1 MGAGQLSDKLP
12 SVLSREG
19 VEPLERIVV
28 AFTGEELRRKTL
40 RLLAAEGME
49 AAAVCAAGAEAVR
62 AVHQMG
68 SAVVI
73 CGFHLRDM
81 TADALAADLRGAAAV
96 MAVAKASHLELCGG
110 ENLFKLPVPAS
121 RSEFFATLGLMLEF
135 ESAHLRHPAPQ
146 RREADQRLIRRA
158 KELLM
163 DVNRMTEEEAH
174 RLLQRRSME
183 RGVPLAEAAGWVID
197 SYTL

>member
-1 MGAGQLSDKLP
+1 MA
-12 SVLSREG
+12 
-19 VEPLERIVV
+19 RIVV
-28 AFTGEELRRKTL
+28 AFTGEELRRKTQ
-40 RLLAAEGME
+40 RLLASEGLE
-49 AAAVCAAGAEAVR
+49 TAAVCASGAEVIRTVR
-62 AVHQMG
+62 QMG
-68 SAVVI
+68 SAAVI

-81 TADALAADLRGAAAV
+81 TADALAADLRGLAAV

-121 RSEFFATLGLMLEF
+121 RAEFTATLTLMLDF
-135 ESAHLRHPAPQ
+135 EAAHLRHPASG
-146 RREADQRLIRRA
+146 RREEERRVIRQA

-174 RLLQRRSME
+174 RFLQKRSME
-183 RGVPLAEAAGWVID
+183 RGIWMAEAARWVID

>member
-1 MGAGQLSDKLP
+1 MT
-12 SVLSREG
+12 
-19 VEPLERIVV
+19 RIVV
-28 AFTGEELRRKTL
+28 AFTGEELRQKTL
-40 RLLAAEGME
+40 RLLASEGLE
-49 AAAVCAAGAEAVR
+49 AAAVCASGAEVIRTVR
-62 AVHQMG
+62 QMG
-68 SAVVI
+68 SAAVI
-73 CGFHLRDM
+73 CGFRLRDM
-81 TADALAADLRGAAAV
+81 TADALASDLRGLAAV

-121 RSEFFATLGLMLEF
+121 RAEFSATLALLLDF
-135 ESAHLRHPAPQ
+135 EASHLRHPTSR
-146 RREADQRLIRRA
+146 RREEERLLIRRA

>member
-1 MGAGQLSDKLP
+1 M
-12 SVLSREG
+12 
-19 VEPLERIVV
+19 ERIIV
-28 AFTGEELRRKTL
+28 AFIGEELRRKAL
-40 RLLAAEGME
+40 RLLTSEGME
-49 AAAVCAAGAEAVR
+49 AAAVCASGAEVIRTVR
-62 AVHQMG
+62 QMG

-73 CGFHLRDM
+73 CGFQLRDM

-121 RSEFFATLGLMLEF
+121 RSEFFATLALMLDF
-135 ESAHLRHPAPQ
+135 EAAHLRHPASR
-146 RREADQRLIRRA
+146 RREEDQRLIRRA

-174 RLLQRRSME
+174 RFLQKRSMG
-183 RGVPLAEAAGWVID
+183 RSVRMAEAARWVID
-197 SYTL
+197 SYSL

>member
-1 MGAGQLSDKLP
+1 MD
-12 SVLSREG
+12 
-19 VEPLERIVV
+19 RIVV
-28 AFTGEELRRKTL
+28 AFIGEDLRRKTL
-40 RLLAAEGME
+40 RLLAAEGLE
-49 AAAVCAAGAEAVR
+49 AAAVCASGAEVIRMVR
-62 AVHQMG
+62 QMG

-81 TADALAADLRGAAAV
+81 TADALAADLRGVAAV

-121 RSEFFATLGLMLEF
+121 RSEFFAALGLMLDF
-135 ESAHLRHPAPQ
+135 ESAHLRHPTSQ
-146 RREADQRLIRRA
+146 RREEDQLLIRRA

-163 DVNRMTEEEAH
+163 DINRMTEEEAH
-174 RLLQRRSME
+174 RFLQKRSME
-183 RGVPLAEAAGWVID
+183 RGVKMAEAARWVIN

>member
-1 MGAGQLSDKLP
+1 M
-12 SVLSREG
+12 
-19 VEPLERIVV
+19 EPVERIVV
-28 AFTGEELRRKTL
+28 AFTGEEPRRKIL

-49 AAAVCAAGAEAVR
+49 AAAVGSSGAEVIRVVR
-62 AVHQMG
+62 RMG
-68 SAVVI
+68 SAIVI
-73 CGFHLRDM
+73 CGFYLRDM
-81 TADALAADLRGAAAV
+81 TVDTLAADLRGLAAV

-121 RSEFFATLGLMLEF
+121 RSEFFSTLGLMLDF
-135 ESAHLRHPAPQ
+135 EAAHLRHPASQ
-146 RREADQRLIRRA
+146 RREEDQRLIRRA

-174 RLLQRRSME
+174 RFLQKRSME
-183 RGVPLAEAAGWVID
+183 RSVKMAEAARWIID